1 LIEIKGWASRRAT
14 IEADPDPGAINA
26 KAVSQVGNCVLARM
40 PGRCGAGYVAIR
52 QPVQR
57 HQLNA
62 AIEARLMVF
71 RAA

>member
-40 PGRCGAGYVAIR
+40 PGRCALAMWQYGS
-52 QPVQR
+52 
-57 HQLNA
+57 LFNDTN
-62 AIEARLMVF
+62 
-71 RAA
+71 